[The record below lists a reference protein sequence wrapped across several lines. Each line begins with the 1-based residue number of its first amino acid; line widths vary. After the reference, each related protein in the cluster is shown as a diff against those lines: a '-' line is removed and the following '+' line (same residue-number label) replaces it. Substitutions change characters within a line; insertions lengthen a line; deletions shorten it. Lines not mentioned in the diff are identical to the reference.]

1 MGTPT
6 RLSVAA
12 TAAILAACA
21 TPYKPESAFY
31 GGGFSEQRRAPGVYA
46 VWFAG
51 NEYTTEDRSEE
62 LAVLRA
68 AELCL
73 GEGKAFMRTSDFQT
87 VTALSGYTLATPIK
101 GLTQV
106 VPTLANPTAPL
117 ISTTVGYMPSRALYT
132 TRSALKV
139 ECLVQKGEDA
149 QDAAAVAS
157 SFRERYGLRRLS
169 ADSNSPAAPAEKK
182 TKTSDKQ
189 RR

>member
-21 TPYKPESAFY
+21 TPYKPESALY

-51 NEYTTEDRSEE
+51 NVYTTEDRSEE

-87 VTALSGYTLATPIK
+87 GTALSGYTPTTPIK
-101 GLTQV
+101 SLTPV
-106 VPTLANPTAPL
+106 VPTTAKPTSP
-117 ISTTVGYMPSRALYT
+117 IPTTVGYMPGRALYT
-132 TRSALKV
+132 TKSALKV
-139 ECLVQKGEDA
+139 ECLLQKGEDA

-169 ADSNSPAAPAEKK
+169 ADSNSPAAPAENE
-182 TKTSDKQ
+182 TKTSDEQ